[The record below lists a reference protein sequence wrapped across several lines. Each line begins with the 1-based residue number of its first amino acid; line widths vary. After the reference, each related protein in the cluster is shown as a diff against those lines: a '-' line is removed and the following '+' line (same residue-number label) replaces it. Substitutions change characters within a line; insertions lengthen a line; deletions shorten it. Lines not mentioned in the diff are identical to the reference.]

1 MPFLIYWTVVTSLAV
16 NLLRMRKRS
25 EEELG
30 RSKAQISVLEG
41 LVRRLQ
47 AAEVD
52 DDEVQRELEMVGLRR
67 REVTAELGE
76 EMKEGGYVGW
86 KEALLGRK
94 GKDRAVDE
102 EEAVREWV
110 EGEPRLPSAARRV
123 LRSS

>member
-16 NLLRMRKRS
+16 NLLRTRKRS

-102 EEAVREWV
+102 EEVVREWV
-110 EGEPRLPSAARRV
+110 EGEP
-123 LRSS
+123 